1 MLTLWIMKCC
11 WQQMS
16 EFSEILISV
25 EQKIVKLAE
34 KNKIYNAKMICYT
47 MN

>member
-1 MLTLWIMKCC
+1 VNYEMLLTTDD
-11 WQQMS
+11 